1 MEPYLAEI
9 RLFAGNFAPRGW
21 ALCQGQILPINSNQ
35 SLYSLLGTTY
45 GGDGRTSFA
54 LPDFRGR
61 VPVSAGQGA
70 GLSNW
75 SAGQKAGEEQNF
87 ITVNEMPAH
96 THQITVAAKIKCI
109 PGIGHHPLPADSVIA
124 ESKQEPGDT
133 MYTDAANHNVD
144 MAGGGTISGLTLA
157 NTGGGQG
164 VNNVAP
170 VQGLNYI
177 ICLQGLFPSR
187 N

>member
-9 RLFAGNFAPRGW
+9 RLFAGNFAPRNW
-21 ALCQGQILPINSNQ
+21 AFCEGQILPINSYQ

-61 VPVSAGQGA
+61 VPVSAGQSPGT
-70 GLSNW
+70 SNY
-75 SAGQKAGEEQNF
+75 SAGQKVGQENNTLTTDQL
-87 ITVNEMPAH
+87 PSH
-96 THQITVAAKIKCI
+96 THTAQGTYTPRANEEDGQSPSPKNKFMAK
-109 PGIGHHPLPADSVIA
+109 
-124 ESKQEPGDT
+124 SKGTSAGDT
-133 MYTDAANHNVD
+133 FYATSLNAPVD
-144 MAGGGTISGLTLA
+144 MGEQHVNLTIGQ
-157 NTGGGQG
+157 TGASQP
-164 VNNVAP
+164 VNNMQPTIA
-170 VQGLNYI
+170 LNYI